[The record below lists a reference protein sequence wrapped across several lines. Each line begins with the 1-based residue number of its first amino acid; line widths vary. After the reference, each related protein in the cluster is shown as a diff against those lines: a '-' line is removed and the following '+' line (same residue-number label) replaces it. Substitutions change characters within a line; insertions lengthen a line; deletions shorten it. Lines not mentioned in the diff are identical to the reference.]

1 MNTYAVTLGNRSNY
15 GGYFKT
21 GLCVIEA
28 RDRNHA
34 WTQAAKRC
42 NQREK
47 VLYVETIEPIDESI
61 Q

>member
-1 MNTYAVTLGNRSNY
+1 MNLYAVTIGNHSNY

-21 GLCVIEA
+21 GLLAVEA
-28 RDRNHA
+28 DDIRDA

-47 VLYVETIEPIDESI
+47 VLYVERVEPIDE
-61 Q
+61 QF